1 MKLDKSFFE
10 NKDTITLA
18 KDLLWK
24 VIVKVTSEWIISWII
39 NETEVYI
46 ETDEASHSF
55 LWKKTQRNEVMF
67 KESWHLYVY
76 FIYGKYHCLNI
87 VSEIAGYWSAVLIR
101 SVIPY
106 AWIDIMIK
114 NRNWEN
120 KNIKDLANWPAKVCL
135 AFAITKKDN
144 WINLLEKDS
153 AIFLEYIWYKVPKI
167 QTSKRIWISKG
178 TDKDWRFYF

>member
-24 VIVKVTSEWIISWII
+24 VITKVTPEGIISGII
-39 NETEVYI
+39 NETEAYI

-55 LWKKTQRNEVMF
+55 LWKKTLRNEVMF

-76 FIYGKYHCLNI
+76 FTYWMYHCLNI
-87 VSEIAGYWSAVLIR
+87 VSEIAGYGSAVLIR

-106 AWIDIMIK
+106 AWTDIMIK
-114 NRNWEN
+114 NRNWQN
-120 KNIKDLANWPAKVCL
+120 KNLHDLVNWPAKLCL
-135 AFAITKKDN
+135 AFWVTKKDN
-144 WINLLEKDS
+144 WINILES
-153 AIFLEYIWYKVPKI
+153 SSTIFLEDILYKVPEIKI
-167 QTSKRIWISKG
+167 SKRIWISKG
-178 TDKDWRFYF
+178 TDKDWRFWF